1 MVPWQ
6 RAHRMG
12 GREGSRLTTSAISPH
27 LVEFTMLAVVTT
39 RIKGGTKEG
48 DSEGVKA
55 AENNVVRIT
64 IFCNVFHSRNQ
75 YPRRPRSTPTTTT
88 FFFAQIPS
96 DYTPL
101 HLTLDVVA
109 QWVRLNDSTNN
120 VHPASSIPLTTA
132 PMSSTPGRTYRQILQ
147 LKGVY

>member
-1 MVPWQ
+1 
-6 RAHRMG
+6 
-12 GREGSRLTTSAISPH
+12 
-27 LVEFTMLAVVTT
+27 MLAVVTT

-64 IFCNVFHSRNQ
+64 IFYNVFYSRNQ
-75 YPRRPRSTPTTTT
+75 YPRRPQSTPTTTT

-96 DYTPL
+96 DCTPL
-101 HLTLDVVA
+101 HLTPDVVA

-132 PMSSTPGRTYRQILQ
+132 PISRTPGRTYRQILQ